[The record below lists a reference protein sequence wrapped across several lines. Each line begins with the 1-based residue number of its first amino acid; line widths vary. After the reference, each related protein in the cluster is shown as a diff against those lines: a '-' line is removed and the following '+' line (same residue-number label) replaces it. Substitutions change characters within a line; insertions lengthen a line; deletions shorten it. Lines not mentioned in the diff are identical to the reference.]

1 MDHHKN
7 SLPIKPQSA
16 YVATSDGSLPIEYQK
31 VLDPLDVLEY
41 VAANTTKISLG
52 TLDVLC
58 AC

>member
-7 SLPIKPQSA
+7 SLADKTTISICGNFWRQ
-16 YVATSDGSLPIEYQK
+16 LPIEYQK